1 MFRRALRLATA
12 LNLTFAGAVVLAE
25 PHNIILF
32 VPDGL
37 RSEMVTPE
45 QAPAMAALARAGV
58 SFKDSH
64 SLFPTFTTP
73 NASGLATGHYLGDT
87 GDFSNTIYSGFPVQ
101 AANGSVTP
109 FIENDTILGEL
120 DQHFGGDYLDETSV
134 LEQAARQGFS
144 TAVVGKLGPALI
156 FSHTMRDGRQ
166 TIILDDRTG
175 RSDGVTLPSWLAES
189 MTMHDITVAT
199 PSRGDNGLPDTKVAD
214 TQQLTYF
221 TKVITTLILPKFKQE
236 TKPFLLVY
244 WSRDP
249 DGTQHN
255 QADGGTSLTPGI
267 NGPTSLAAIRN
278 ADDQVARLRESLVA
292 LGLDKTTDIIIAADH
307 GFSTISK
314 QSTSSGAA
322 QGSYQD
328 VPPGFL
334 PPGFLALD
342 LAAALDLP
350 LFDPDAENAKVQ
362 PGHHSKAGNGLLGPD
377 PAHPALVIA
386 ANGGSDLIYLP
397 DSPGSDKPALAA
409 RTMTALLR
417 QDYVSGLF
425 VDEKL
430 GSFAG
435 ALPLS
440 AINLAGQAVT
450 PVPAIVVNF
459 KSTGTGCA
467 NPTLCSAEIADSAL
481 HQGQGMHGSFGRG
494 DTFNFMAAIGPD
506 FKAGFKDSAPVSNA
520 DVGQTIAKLLGLKLA
535 NHGKLLGRVM
545 SEALTDS
552 AGGGPT
558 PPAKSL
564 VLRSKPTGDGIE
576 TVLRLQQVGDQ
587 RYFDAAGF
595 PGRTVGLIAS
605 STSP

>member
-1 MFRRALRLATA
+1 MFRSALCIATA
-12 LNLTFAGAVVLAE
+12 LSLTCGAAAALAE

-37 RSEMVTPE
+37 RSEMVTAE
-45 QAPAMAALARAGV
+45 QAPAMAALAQAGV
-58 SFKDSH
+58 AFKNSH

-120 DQHFGGDYLDETSV
+120 DQHLGGDYLDETTV
-134 LEQAARQGFS
+134 LEQAARQGFN

-166 TIILDDRTG
+166 TIVMDDRTG

-199 PSRGDNGLPDTKVAD
+199 PSRGDNGLPDTKVAN
-214 TQQLTYF
+214 TQQLSYF
-221 TKVITTLILPKFKQE
+221 TKVITTLLLPKFKE
-236 TKPFLLVY
+236 DKKPFLLVY

-255 QADGGTSLTPGI
+255 QSDGGTSLTPGI

-278 ADDQVARLRESLVA
+278 ADTQVARLRESLDA
-292 LGLDKTTDIIIAADH
+292 LGLAQTTDIIIAADH

-314 QSTSSGAA
+314 QSRSSGAA
-322 QGSYQD
+322 QGSYSD

-334 PPGFLALD
+334 PPGFVALD

-350 LFDPDAENAKVQ
+350 LFDPDAENSKVE
-362 PGHHSKAGNGLLGPD
+362 PGQHSKGGNGLLGTD
-377 PAHPALVIA
+377 PTHPELVIA

-397 DSPGSDKPALAA
+397 DSPGVDKPALAA
-409 RTMTALLR
+409 RTISALLR

-425 VDEKL
+425 VDPKL
-430 GSFAG
+430 GTFAG

-440 AINLAGQAVT
+440 AINLVGQAVT
-450 PVPAIVVNF
+450 PLPAIVVNF
-459 KSTGTGCA
+459 KSEGTGCA
-467 NPTLCSAEIADSAL
+467 NPTICSAEIADSTL

-494 DTFNFMAAIGPD
+494 DSFNFMAAIGPD
-506 FKAGFKDSAPVSNA
+506 FKTGFKDNTPVSNA

-535 NHGKLLGRVM
+535 NHGKLVGRVM
-545 SEALTDS
+545 TEALTDS
-552 AGGGPT
+552 AGGGPS
-558 PPAKSL
+558 PPTKSL
-564 VLRSKPTGDGIE
+564 LLRSTPTSDGIA
-576 TVLRLQQVGDQ
+576 TVLRLQRVGDQ
-587 RYFDAAGF
+587 LYFDAAGF
-595 PGRTVGLIAS
+595 PGRTVGLDAPLAS
-605 STSP
+605 P

>member
-1 MFRRALRLATA
+1 MFRSALCIATA
-12 LNLTFAGAVVLAE
+12 LSLTCGAAAALAE

-37 RSEMVTPE
+37 RSEMVTAE
-45 QAPAMAALARAGV
+45 QAPAMAALAQAGV
-58 SFKDSH
+58 AFKNSH

-120 DQHFGGDYLDETSV
+120 DQHLGGDYLDETTV
-134 LEQAARQGFS
+134 LEQAARQGFN

-166 TIILDDRTG
+166 TIVMDDRTG

-199 PSRGDNGLPDTKVAD
+199 PSRGDNGLPDTKVAN
-214 TQQLTYF
+214 TQQLSYF
-221 TKVITTLILPKFKQE
+221 TKVITTLLLPKFKE
-236 TKPFLLVY
+236 DKKPFLLVY

-255 QADGGTSLTPGI
+255 QSDGGTSLTPGI

-278 ADDQVARLRESLVA
+278 ADTQVARLRESLDA
-292 LGLDKTTDIIIAADH
+292 LGLAQTTDIIIAADH

-314 QSTSSGAA
+314 QSRSSGAA
-322 QGSYQD
+322 QGSYSD

-334 PPGFLALD
+334 PPGFVALD

-350 LFDPDAENAKVQ
+350 LFDPDAENSKVE
-362 PGHHSKAGNGLLGPD
+362 PGQHSKGGNGLLGTD
-377 PAHPALVIA
+377 PTHPELVIA

-397 DSPGSDKPALAA
+397 DSPGVDKPALAA
-409 RTMTALLR
+409 RTISALLR

-425 VDEKL
+425 VDPKL
-430 GSFAG
+430 GTFPG

-440 AINLAGQAVT
+440 AINLVGQAVT
-450 PVPAIVVNF
+450 PLPAIVVNF
-459 KSTGTGCA
+459 KSEGTGCA
-467 NPTLCSAEIADSAL
+467 NPTICSAEIADSTL

-494 DTFNFMAAIGPD
+494 DSFNFMAAIGPD
-506 FKAGFKDSAPVSNA
+506 FKTGFKDNTPVSNA

-535 NHGKLLGRVM
+535 NHGKLVGRVM
-545 SEALTDS
+545 TEALTDS
-552 AGGGPT
+552 AGGGPS
-558 PPAKSL
+558 PPTKSL
-564 VLRSKPTGDGIE
+564 LLRSTPTSDGIA
-576 TVLRLQQVGDQ
+576 TVLRLQRVGDQ
-587 RYFDAAGF
+587 LYFDAAGF
-595 PGRTVGLIAS
+595 PGRTVGLDAPLAS
-605 STSP
+605 P